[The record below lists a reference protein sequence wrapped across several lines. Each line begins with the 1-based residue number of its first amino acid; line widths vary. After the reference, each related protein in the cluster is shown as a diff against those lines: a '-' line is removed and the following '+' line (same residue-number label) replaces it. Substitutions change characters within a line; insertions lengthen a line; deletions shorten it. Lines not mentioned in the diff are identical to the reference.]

1 MEPNDALDY
10 RRYDPKALLLVAL
23 QLYEIPVLQDRG
35 PRVDVPPHYTVEVE
49 GPGLYK
55 LLDQGS
61 VVAPFADLDE
71 LCRFILHFP

>member
-1 MEPNDALDY
+1 M
-10 RRYDPKALLLVAL
+10 AL
-23 QLYEIPVLQDRG
+23 QLYEIPVLQDNG

-61 VVAPFADLDE
+61 VVAPFANLDE
-71 LCRFILHFP
+71 LCSFILNSP